1 MAKLP
6 TPHNAS
12 ALKGV
17 EPARL
22 WHHFCVM
29 SSIPRPS
36 FKEAGVKSWLK
47 ELSQQLEL
55 SWREDTAGNVVIGYY
70 PSVSA
75 EAVILQGHIDMVT
88 ERTPESTHDFARD
101 PLKLSFDG
109 SQWLTAEQTT
119 LGADN
124 GVGVCAALAVV
135 ERAVA
140 GEISVPPLE
149 VLCTVAEEVGLVGA
163 FGLDVAALGIRGTR
177 LVNLDSEDWPD
188 VFVGC
193 AGGGDSLLRKT
204 VAMENGARSRQVL
217 TVSGLPGGHSGL
229 DIHRGIGNAVVVAA
243 ELAVQLLEAGD
254 VRLVSISGGDKRNAL
269 ARDAVICVDFDPEV
283 DIGRVLE
290 ELKDSVS
297 HAEAR
302 LELTQGSTR
311 EDDTFISRPDALSIL
326 SLVLSLPHGP
336 IKFEA
341 DGNTQTSN
349 NVASIKVEGDAY
361 IVQCSTRSS
370 VDAHLERIRRSIRL
384 IGEQLGFQ
392 VEQNEAY
399 PGWQDAGDSPL
410 RSLALEAIRET
421 GAEPKVRTIHAG
433 LEAGILKK
441 KIEAALGKPVDAVAI
456 GPTIVGAHSPDEAC
470 DVVTTR
476 EFYSVLKKLLSRL
489 VFE

>member
-1 MAKLP
+1 MAP
-6 TPHNAS
+6 TM
-12 ALKGV
+12 G
-17 EPARL
+17 
-22 WHHFCVM
+22 W
-29 SSIPRPS
+29 
-36 FKEAGVKSWLK
+36 
-47 ELSQQLEL
+47 
-55 SWREDTAGNVVIGYY
+55 
-70 PSVSA
+70 
-75 EAVILQGHIDMVT
+75 
-88 ERTPESTHDFARD
+88 
-101 PLKLSFDG
+101 
-109 SQWLTAEQTT
+109 
-119 LGADN
+119 
-124 GVGVCAALAVV
+124 GVCAALAVV

-476 EFYSVLKKLLSRL
+476 EFYSVLEKLLSRL